1 MDYKKMY
8 EEVKQVVEN
17 EYKPT
22 MKQIDEKLTDL
33 VKENEKLKEKNAK
46 LQKKWEEHTDS
57 IVETYFANTG
67 CADITQKDLDKLKDE
82 NAELKEQV
90 ENYPQSAEG
99 YEDEE
104 ILEMIELKEE
114 WDINIEPLCIGDCS
128 QLATEI
134 NDRKDEIEEL
144 EEKIEELKKKLST
157 D

>member
-1 MDYKKMY
+1 MTDDAKHRHAVDGWCSDEAFRSMGRNQEAYKRKCK
-8 EEVKQVVEN
+8 EV
-17 EYKPT
+17 
-22 MKQIDEKLTDL
+22 EKLK
-33 VKENEKLKEKNAK
+33 KENE
-46 LQKKWEEHTDS
+46 
-57 IVETYFANTG
+57 
-67 CADITQKDLDKLKDE
+67 KLKDE

-134 NDRKDEIEEL
+134 NDRNDEIEEL
-144 EEKIEELKKKLST
+144 QEKITKLKKKLSS